1 MEKIFDLCPSLVKVS
16 FEAQMD
22 AIVRMCIAHV
32 LNGHEY
38 TTLFDTATNYLKEL
52 K

>member
-1 MEKIFDLCPSLVKVS
+1 MQKIFELCPSL
-16 FEAQMD
+16 EAAQYRDQID

-32 LNGHEY
+32 LNGGEY
-38 TTLFDTATNYLKEL
+38 VGIYLTAENYLKEL